1 MGSIQNHNFLKAE
14 YLAILAVTPTGILLF
29 VALLTNKYDGKGQK
43 GPDHRAKSPWVSA
56 ILAVMFITGPFWW
69 WPLLGFFLL

>member
-1 MGSIQNHNFLKAE
+1 MGSIENHNFLKAD

-43 GPDHRAKSPWVSA
+43 GPDHRA
-56 ILAVMFITGPFWW
+56 
-69 WPLLGFFLL
+69 